1 MSSALK
7 LLRSAPFSARLG
19 MGMVL
24 LALLAGLPCALLLR
38 GLSQDCIVV
47 APSLI
52 PSRPG
57 EPRACSQVE
66 TPCFLPGR

>member
-1 MSSALK
+1 MH
-7 LLRSAPFSARLG
+7 R
-19 MGMVL
+19 
-24 LALLAGLPCALLLR
+24 LLR

-57 EPRACSQVE
+57 KDQPA
-66 TPCFLPGR
+66 